1 VTGPGKAAVHRMTPE
16 QKRQNQRLAWILA
29 SIALVL
35 FLGFIA
41 KAALFGI

>member
-1 VTGPGKAAVHRMTPE
+1 MSPE
-16 QKRQNQRLAWILA
+16 HKKQNQRLAWILA
-29 SIALVL
+29 SIAVAL

>member
-1 VTGPGKAAVHRMTPE
+1 MQRADMTPE
-16 QKRQNQRLAWILA
+16 DRKKQNQRLALVLA

-41 KAALFGI
+41 KSALFGI